1 MYIIYIYIYIY
12 IHVYMYIYIIVP
24 AVNASNE
31 AINVGQHKIWV
42 GGVSAGIKT
51 DLGFLGGTKWIFR
64 VLKL

>member
-1 MYIIYIYIYIY
+1 MYIC
-12 IHVYMYIYIIVP
+12 IVP